1 MATKHPS
8 VRKRARQNVRR
19 NQRNSRLR
27 SALRTTVKKVTAAL
41 ETGDASTAQA
51 ELPQAIRALGKATT
65 KGIVH
70 KNYAARRIS
79 RLTRRVNALAA
90 TES

>member
-41 ETGDASTAQA
+41 ETGDAPTAQA
-51 ELPQAIRALGKATT
+51 ELPQAVRALGKATT